1 MKSEGKMMNKLP
13 VFVIAI
19 LAVICMAVIGLNVF
33 NTMSTMNNSSNN
45 KPEVI
50 ENKFYTIKNTAT
62 VYQRELFDELTK
74 VLADE
79 ENLDKNKAVEL
90 VSEAFLADV
99 FTWSNKDGN
108 YDVGG
113 LQYIYGD
120 MHLSFKEMALT
131 TLYDNFDLIA
141 AQYGT
146 DYLPEVVSVTADVYP
161 QEGEFTTG
169 FGSHP
174 YYYVYATI
182 DYKEYEPIEGSTDKM
197 VDTSDWMKV
206 FSLYVVEKEDGRFEI
221 VEFYGEPA
229 GEVHE

>member
-161 QEGEFTTG
+161 QEGEFTTS

-229 GEVHE
+229 GEAHE